1 VTDRARA
8 SLFSPL
14 TGALCVVVLV
24 AMAAAIGYAAWI
36 AILNFS
42 RIGV

>member
-1 VTDRARA
+1 MHDGSRS

-14 TGALCVVVLV
+14 TGTLCVVVLI
-24 AMAAAIGYAAWI
+24 AMAAAVAYAAWI
-36 AILNFS
+36 AIINFS

>member
-1 VTDRARA
+1 MHEGSRA
-8 SLFSPL
+8 SRLSPL
-14 TGALCVVVLV
+14 TGTLCVVVLI
-24 AMAAAIGYAAWI
+24 AMAAAVAYAAWI